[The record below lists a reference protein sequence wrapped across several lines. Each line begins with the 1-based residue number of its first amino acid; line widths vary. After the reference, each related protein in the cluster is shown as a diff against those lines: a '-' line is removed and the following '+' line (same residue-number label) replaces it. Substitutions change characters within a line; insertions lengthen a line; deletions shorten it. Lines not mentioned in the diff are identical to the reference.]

1 MSFNPVPFHF
11 GASNDSNIEAI
22 LESLKAS
29 LGTAFKTEEDSVVW
43 IYLNAIARIFNDVFE
58 QNRRFSNQWDPNK
71 MTDFLSRWEKIYG
84 IVPLTTDTFV
94 DRRAKLE
101 YKMSLVG
108 QSGTQQVIQDLL
120 IAILTSDVF
129 VEITTITIAEAV
141 SRVPGGGTIPGGL
154 TLADGDWY
162 SNLSYVPIKVVQP
175 DYMDNLTFYVTVAQI
190 FTYLTDIV
198 PAWVNFDWYRDSL
211 HFGAGFYLD
220 DDPNLDNEAFNP

>member
-11 GASNDSNIEAI
+11 GASNDSIIEAI

-84 IVPLTTDTFV
+84 IIPLPTDTFV
-94 DRRAKLE
+94 DRRVKLE

-129 VEITTITIAEAV
+129 VEISTITIAEAV

-154 TLADGDWY
+154 ILGDGDWY
-162 SNLSYVPIKVVQP
+162 SNLSFVPIKVVQP
-175 DYMDNLTFYVTVAQI
+175 DYMDDFTFYNTVAQI

-198 PAWVNFDWYRDSL
+198 PAWVSFDWYRDSL

-220 DDPNLDNEAFNP
+220 DDPNLDNEAFDL

>member
-11 GASNDSNIEAI
+11 GASNESNIEAI

-43 IYLNAIARIFNDVFE
+43 IYLNAMARIFNDVFE

-84 IVPLTTDTFV
+84 IIPIPTDTFV
-94 DRRAKLE
+94 DRRVKLE

-120 IAILTSDVF
+120 IAVLTSDVF
-129 VEITTITIAEAV
+129 VEIITITTADAI

-154 TLADGDWY
+154 TLEDGDWY
-162 SNLSYVPIKVVQP
+162 SNLSYMPIKVVQP
-175 DYMDNLTFYVTVAQI
+175 DYMDNFTFYNTVAQI
-190 FTYLTDIV
+190 FLYLQDII
-198 PAWVNFDWYRDSL
+198 PAWVTFEWYRESL

-220 DDPNLDNEAFNP
+220 DDPNLDNEAFD